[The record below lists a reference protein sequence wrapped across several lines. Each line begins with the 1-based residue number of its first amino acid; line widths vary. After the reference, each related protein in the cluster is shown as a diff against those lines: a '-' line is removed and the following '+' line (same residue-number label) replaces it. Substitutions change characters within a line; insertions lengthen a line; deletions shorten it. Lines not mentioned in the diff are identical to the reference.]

1 MFLEGR
7 KKHQD
12 KVKWLQRK
20 HTSKNVPKKVLI
32 KEEKEQWLNRIAA
45 GKKVDVE
52 HQIPIFGDI
61 PEPPEKAKKVLSLP
75 VKHKVA
81 DKVRVKGIKFEANV
95 NNCKTRWGRRSSGS
109 PEEQAEDLA
118 DNQTN
123 ILPTEDEYYWGII
136 NENKER
142 EIYDPESKTLDI
154 GKLRCTDLRNNPR
167 LHMPGPRPQREETM
181 MQAKKEMYIEATKM
195 YISKNCLKDG
205 SQQEGGLDDE
215 FKEGLEEIEE
225 YKKTYNVVISTT
237 DKSGKYTLNSRD
249 SYKAQ
254 GDKHVSGDK
263 EISWDDV
270 TVIQN
275 EVICHSKALC
285 NVFKISN
292 QWGEKEEARTRRAMA
307 EKSTIIPQMVI
318 TQKDHKPIQD
328 DGLPKTRAMCG
339 ASQSI
344 NQRVSDLLTDVL
356 QALFSSELSNESL
369 STESYIHKIDKLNKD
384 IREGRI
390 VAPDLMVGSLDVEAL
405 YPSTDIYKA
414 AEILKMRVIKS
425 PMKFQNIDYR
435 WALVYLALTMT
446 PAMKEAS
453 VLKHVLPKRLAKSGS
468 HPTIKTVHV
477 DEQKERW
484 SYPHP
489 VDLLTSEL
497 KRIIV
502 ANVIEQ
508 MMIETFKTHVYEWEG
523 KLYLQM
529 AGGPIGLRSSGP
541 VARILMD
548 FWISELLEI
557 AEKCNNKHTENP
569 VNFGKFAILLATK
582 YVDDVF
588 VALER
593 FKPGLRWDSIS
604 KALEWSEEASLK
616 DKK

>member
-1 MFLEGR
+1 MALNQSNLVQPPEVLEGENGLWELYQRTTKIFLVLKLLEDLQTVGVGTNEIEAEARHRSEIRKVKLGKVVDGFDVGIEKCSERDVEYVRGLLKLRSEQVRKDWKVLKKITDMEKGRLRKSVKNERELNMYKRMILRIQKRNEKLFLEGR

-81 DKVRVKGIKFEANV
+81 DKVTVKDIKFEANV

-142 EIYDPESKTLDI
+142 EIYDPESKTLDL
-154 GKLRCTDLRNNPR
+154 GKLKCTDLRNNPR

-195 YISKNCLKDG
+195 YISKNCYKDG
-205 SQQEGGLDDE
+205 SQREGGLDDE

-270 TVIQN
+270 TTIQN

-369 STESYIHKIDKLNKD
+369 STESYIHKIDKMNKD

-414 AEILKMRVIKS
+414 AEILK
-425 PMKFQNIDYR
+425 N
-435 WALVYLALTMT
+435 
-446 PAMKEAS
+446 
-453 VLKHVLPKRLAKSGS
+453 
-468 HPTIKTVHV
+468 
-477 DEQKERW
+477 
-484 SYPHP
+484 
-489 VDLLTSEL
+489 
-497 KRIIV
+497 
-502 ANVIEQ
+502 
-508 MMIETFKTHVYEWEG
+508 
-523 KLYLQM
+523 
-529 AGGPIGLRSSGP
+529 
-541 VARILMD
+541 
-548 FWISELLEI
+548 
-557 AEKCNNKHTENP
+557 
-569 VNFGKFAILLATK
+569 
-582 YVDDVF
+582 
-588 VALER
+588 
-593 FKPGLRWDSIS
+593 
-604 KALEWSEEASLK
+604 
-616 DKK
+616 